1 MTRRAF
7 FLQLAT
13 LALAIFAIDRAFAWY
28 APNHYIP
35 ESRLRAALAGGDDC
49 VVFVGDSRMV
59 AGYDAAALSRGF
71 AQGGA
76 QVCTTNVAI
85 GALKVSGMAVA
96 LREYL
101 ERGGKPRTI
110 VIGNA
115 ADKLVLLEQPLDP
128 ATFIGNE
135 AVQLAWSRPSDV
147 GTLYPGFPT
156 ANVLAFDQGFRF
168 LAARS
173 TALGTYLSIG
183 WQKVQAA
190 QDRFAGRPKLANAF
204 GALEDMDAYGAQ
216 LERDARQRLAQA
228 MARPAAE
235 RLDRS
240 YLLMEKL
247 ARDAGARLVVVELP
261 MPARFRDHVSR
272 APEARA
278 FRAWLGQRL
287 VTSGGALVDLSAPD
301 WVTPEHFA
309 DVLHLNERGAA
320 AFSEQLGRELSGSVR
335 EPSQR

>member
-1 MTRRAF
+1 MTRRVF

-13 LALAIFAIDRAFAWY
+13 LALAMFAIDRALAWY

-35 ESRLRAALAGGDDC
+35 EARMRAALTSGDGC

-59 AGYDAAALSRGF
+59 AGYDAAALARGF
-71 AQGGA
+71 ASRGT
-76 QVCTTNVAI
+76 QVCTVNVAI

-115 ADKLVLLEQPLDP
+115 ADKLLPEEQPLDP

-135 AVQLAWSRPSDV
+135 AVQLAWSHPSDV
-147 GTLYPGFPT
+147 RTLYPGFPA

-190 QDRFAGRPKLANAF
+190 QDRFAGRPKLVNAF
-204 GALEDMDAYGAQ
+204 GALEDMDAYGAK
-216 LERDARQRLAQA
+216 LERDARRRLA
-228 MARPAAE
+228 AAVAGPE
-235 RLDRS
+235 AQRLDRS
-240 YLLMEKL
+240 YLLMEQL
-247 ARDAGARLVVVELP
+247 ARDAGAKLVIVELP
-261 MPARFRDHVSR
+261 MPARFRDNVSR

-278 FRAWLGQRL
+278 FRAWLGQRSAA
-287 VTSGGALVDLSAPD
+287 SGGAMLDLSDPD
-301 WVTPEHFA
+301 WNTPEHFA

-320 AFSEQLGRELSGSVR
+320 AFSEQLGRELAGL
-335 EPSQR
+335 P